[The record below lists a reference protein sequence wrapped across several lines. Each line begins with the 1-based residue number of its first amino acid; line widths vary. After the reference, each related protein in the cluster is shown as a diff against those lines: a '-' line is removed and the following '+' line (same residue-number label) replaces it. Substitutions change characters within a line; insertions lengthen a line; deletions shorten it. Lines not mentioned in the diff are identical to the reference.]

1 MTRRRWT
8 ADQVEGNRASLLGDH
23 AAHLSRVLR
32 AQVGQQY
39 DIATPDGVREGRI
52 ISVEEDRVDFELGSL
67 VPTPAAPK
75 ITLALAVFKF
85 DRMEWAIEKAT
96 ELGVATILPV
106 IAARTEKHLAQAAAK
121 RAERWR
127 RLAMQASEQSRRAS
141 PPEVADPLRFDQLL
155 ADTTPNRIVLAEA
168 EQKTSLASLLS
179 SGQDFPLIL
188 AIGPEGGWTAT
199 ELKSFTQ
206 HNWHGATL
214 GPTILRAETA
224 AIAALAVAFSQFQ

>member
-67 VPTPAAPK
+67 VPTRAAPS

-106 IAARTEKHLAQAAAK
+106 IASRTEKHLSQAAAK

-127 RLAMQASEQSRRAS
+127 RLALQASEQSRRAS
-141 PPEVADPLRFDQLL
+141 PPEVADPVRFDQLL
-155 ADTTPNRIVLAEA
+155 TETTPNRIVLAEA

-179 SGQDFPLIL
+179 GGQDTPLIL
-188 AIGPEGGWTAT
+188 AIGPEGGWTPA

-214 GPTILRAETA
+214 GLTILRAETA
-224 AIAALAVAFSQFQ
+224 AIAALAVAFSRLQ